1 MMAQIIDLKNKQPG
15 EEKTVEGEKIEQDQT
30 KTSPRP
36 EVLMAQ
42 SIHRRLAADTDEIAW
57 IGPLSMHQPNTRN
70 ITVTAAIFFALA
82 VLIQVFDGNLVTT
95 VFFALL
101 GGVILIHIGKEPKA
115 GSIEINPVAVVID
128 NKLHRYNDI
137 RSFWIEYDLG
147 LGIKELSLQPK
158 RWHAPYIKIP
168 LTDQN
173 PVQIRAYLLQFLPE
187 EEHKDTLADVLA
199 RKLGI

>member
-1 MMAQIIDLKNKQPG
+1 MAQIIDLKNKRPG
-15 EEKTVEGEKIEQDQT
+15 EDAVAKEKTGQNQT

-36 EVLMAQ
+36 EVLMAR
-42 SIHRRLAADTDEIAW
+42 SVHRKLADADEIDW
-57 IGPLSMHQPNTRN
+57 HGPLSMHEPNIRN
-70 ITVTAAIFFALA
+70 IIITAVFFFALA
-82 VLIQVFDGNLVTT
+82 TFIQIFDGNLITT

-101 GGVILIHIGKEPKA
+101 GGVILIHTGKGLKA
-115 GSIEINPVAVVID
+115 GRIEINPVTVVID
-128 NKLHRYNDI
+128 DHSHRYNDI

-147 LGIKELSLQPK
+147 LGIKELSLQLK
-158 RWHAPYIKIP
+158 RWHSPYIKIP